1 MYWEINTPELED
13 VNMQQNLLIII
24 VMFFL
29 LVITL
34 SAIKNKSLYITVQ
47 QFVC

>member
-1 MYWEINTPELED
+1 LKY
-13 VNMQQNLLIII
+13 
-24 VMFFL
+24 FFL
-29 LVITL
+29 KKLNAQIYYLL